1 MDDFTDPTLSVMQ
14 ISLNE
19 GGRIYRFMTWYFN
32 TLFLAIMCKKPDG
45 DR

>member
-19 GGRIYRFMTWYFN
+19 GGRIYRFMT
-32 TLFLAIMCKKPDG
+32 
-45 DR
+45 